1 LNPRPDA
8 LPWRRRL
15 TIAVVVGL
23 GLSLVAS
30 NLGPWALAAGL
41 SAGAVTAVALGR
53 LEPGGAKRR
62 RSDLLAQTPAALDAM
77 AACLEAG
84 LPLRRVV
91 EVVAQLSPQPLASRL
106 ALVVNGVGVGLADA
120 DAWLGLADDPVLG
133 GLARDLARSVGWG
146 TAIKTVLTD
155 QAAELRRAG
164 QIACRVRARSVGVR
178 TVLPLGLCHL
188 PSFILL
194 GVVPILGSGLI
205 SVISP

>member
-1 LNPRPDA
+1 
-8 LPWRRRL
+8 L

-23 GLSLVAS
+23 GSSLVAS
-30 NLGPWALAAGL
+30 GLGPWALAVGL
-41 SAGAVTAVALGR
+41 LVGAVTAVALGR

-62 RSDLLAQTPAALDAM
+62 RSDLLEQTPAALDAM

-91 EVVAQLSPQPLASRL
+91 EVVAQLSPQPLAGRL
-106 ALVVNGVGVGLADA
+106 ALVVNGIGVGLADA
-120 DAWLGLADDPVLG
+120 EAWLGLAADPVLG
-133 GLARDLARSVGWG
+133 GLARDLARSVDWG
-146 TAIKTVLTD
+146 IAIKTVLTD

-188 PSFILL
+188 PAFILL